1 MSYMMPCYT
10 HKVYLPLKQFV
21 KTCRN
26 FELKWEQK
34 STARTDMHSIG
45 TAGVQHGPDITTW
58 QLCFPFSAQ
67 IFLQVEDPL
76 LFWCLR
82 KTTQCD
88 PEEQTDCK
96 IAKVEVENNKSKE
109 VVLHVLPAFSFVS
122 WCTGLLRLEHRSWN
136 ILICMERWAVGA
148 EEWTCQ
154 VFLMV
159 GRIGDEVTGMLCA
172 WDVDN
177 LWKEHT
183 KIHCFVVAWK
193 FAKYLQ
199 RLEPKQPWAP
209 GFTLLAGRWFPQ
221 PPVPRAARFM
231 TTIGSKRRVAA
242 SSLWC
247 RCS

>member
-1 MSYMMPCYT
+1 
-10 HKVYLPLKQFV
+10 
-21 KTCRN
+21 
-26 FELKWEQK
+26 
-34 STARTDMHSIG
+34 
-45 TAGVQHGPDITTW
+45 
-58 QLCFPFSAQ
+58 
-67 IFLQVEDPL
+67 
-76 LFWCLR
+76 
-82 KTTQCD
+82 
-88 PEEQTDCK
+88 
-96 IAKVEVENNKSKE
+96 
-109 VVLHVLPAFSFVS
+109 LHVLPAFSFVS

-199 RLEPKQPWAP
+199 RLEPKPPWAP

-247 RCS
+247 RSS